1 MEKCIKPML
10 EIQQKHTIEVNTLLQ
25 RMFIVRKDKFGES
38 IAFSKELQM
47 GSQGVNM
54 FGKLARDLL
63 ARYYQTS
70 EVLYTQGVRLLEQN
84 PNGIESIV

>member
-38 IAFSKELQM
+38 IAEIINRWAAWV
-47 GSQGVNM
+47 GV
-54 FGKLARDLL
+54 GIAR
-63 ARYYQTS
+63 
-70 EVLYTQGVRLLEQN
+70 VKN
-84 PNGIESIV
+84 